1 MAMSLDE
8 LKALGLIMVIIA
20 IIVCLLWMMFE

>member
-8 LKALGLIMVIIA
+8 MKALGLIMVIIA